1 MVFVKTLPH
10 TILYSVQLANL
21 AHNGFIV
28 VYLREKK
35 KVCTS
40 VGQVSQIHTGGSEFT
55 ISLTDNVF
63 PVTSPSS
70 TKEYVVM
77 Q

>member
-1 MVFVKTLPH
+1 MKTLPH

-35 KVCTS
+35 KSLYKCRASITNTHRGFS
-40 VGQVSQIHTGGSEFT
+40 VS
-55 ISLTDNVF
+55 ISSTYNVF
-63 PVTSPSS
+63 LVTSPSS